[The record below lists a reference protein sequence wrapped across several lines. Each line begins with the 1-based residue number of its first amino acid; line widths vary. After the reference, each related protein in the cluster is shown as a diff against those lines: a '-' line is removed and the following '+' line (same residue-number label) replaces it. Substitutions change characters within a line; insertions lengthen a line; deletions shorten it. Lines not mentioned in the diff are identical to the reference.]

1 MWIRRSRVVE
11 PIERAP
17 DYPAARALRALS
29 DRSHDAGVAAAANLS
44 ASASKGTTQVP
55 CEIVV
60 GVPGR
65 RAAAAEDDNRCLHF
79 ASIDAERQPFGLL
92 PYRWRRIGQRGTI
105 VAVKRHSD
113 SPAGDRSE
121 RIVRLA
127 LAQINPTVGDLPGN
141 AKKVLETI
149 ERARDQGTDLVA
161 FPELT
166 LTGYPPED
174 LLLRP
179 EFLDQNQAALEEVA
193 RGTTGITA
201 IVGFAQRADDV
212 YNAAAIAHDGEV
224 VGIYQKRHLPNYG
237 VFDEVR
243 YFRPGNECFVCKR
256 GALTFGVNICEDIFT
271 PVGPTA
277 ALAVYGDAEVVIN
290 LSSSPFHAGKSE
302 ARDRMLST
310 RALDGVSV
318 VAFVNTVGGQ
328 DELVFDGNSRVY
340 GPQGELLAQARA
352 FEEDL
357 VVVDIDLE
365 SVFRAR
371 LHDPRS
377 RIAAQRD
384 DAPEMSVVTLRPIP
398 RRARPKLGARKVTI
412 PSGAE
417 EIYRALVLGT
427 RDYVSKNGFEHV
439 VIGLSGGIDSALT
452 ASIATDALGPAH
464 VTGAFMPSGITSRES
479 GEDAAALAKNLKI
492 DLLTVPIEA
501 EIDAYRESL
510 KRIFASSQEDV
521 TEENI
526 QSRIRGTVLMALSN
540 KFSWLVLTTGNKS
553 ELSVGYATLYGDMA
567 GGFSVLKDVSKTL
580 VYELARHRNAA
591 AQTPWIP
598 ERSLTREPT
607 AELRP
612 GQRDTDTLPAYDE
625 LDPILKAYVEED
637 SEVERIVAMGYD
649 RALVQRVIRMVD
661 RAEYKRRQ
669 APPGIRITPRAL
681 GKDRRLPITNR
692 HQPWRD

>member
-1 MWIRRSRVVE
+1 M
-11 PIERAP
+11 
-17 DYPAARALRALS
+17 
-29 DRSHDAGVAAAANLS
+29 
-44 ASASKGTTQVP
+44 
-55 CEIVV
+55 
-60 GVPGR
+60 
-65 RAAAAEDDNRCLHF
+65 
-79 ASIDAERQPFGLL
+79 
-92 PYRWRRIGQRGTI
+92 
-105 VAVKRHSD
+105 
-113 SPAGDRSE
+113 
-121 RIVRLA
+121 
-127 LAQINPTVGDLPGN
+127 NPTVGDLPGN
-141 AKKVLETI
+141 TKKVIETI
-149 ERARDQGTDLVA
+149 ARARDLGADLVA

-179 EFLDQNQAALEEVA
+179 EFLDQNQAAMEEVA
-193 RGTTGITA
+193 RSTSGITA
-201 IVGFAQRADDV
+201 IVGFAQRAGDV
-212 YNAAAIAHDGEV
+212 YNAAAIAHDGEIA
-224 VGIYQKRHLPNYG
+224 GIYQKRHLPNYG

-243 YFRPGNECFVCKR
+243 YFRPGNDTFVCKR

-271 PVGPTA
+271 PVGSTA
-277 ALAVYGDAEVVIN
+277 ALAVYGDAELVIN
-290 LSSSPFHAGKSE
+290 LSSSPFHAGKAA

-328 DELVFDGNSRVY
+328 DELVFDGSSCVY
-340 GPQGELLAQARA
+340 GPQGEVLAQARA

-357 VVVDIDLE
+357 VLVDVDLE

-377 RIAAQRD
+377 RSAAQRE
-384 DAPEMSVVTLRPIP
+384 DAPEMRQVTLRPIRSRPRAPLSP
-398 RRARPKLGARKVTI
+398 RRVLVPTG
-412 PSGAE
+412 SE
-417 EIYRALVLGT
+417 EIYQALVLGT
-427 RDYVSKNGFEHV
+427 HDYVTKNEFTHV

-452 ASIATDALGPAH
+452 ASIAVDALGRDK
-464 VTGAFMPSGITSRES
+464 VTGVFMPSSITSRES
-479 GEDAAALAKNLKI
+479 KEDAEALAKNLGI
-492 DLLTVPIEA
+492 DLLTVPIDPEVLS
-501 EIDAYRESL
+501 YRESL
-510 KRIFASSQEDV
+510 KKIFASKAEDV

-526 QSRIRGTVLMALSN
+526 QARIRGTVLMALSN
-540 KFSWLVLTTGNKS
+540 KFGWIVLTTGNKS

-567 GGFSVLKDVSKTL
+567 GGFSVLKDVWKTL
-580 VYELARHRNAA
+580 VYDLACHRNAA
-591 AQTPWIP
+591 GPPPWIP
-598 ERSLTREPT
+598 ERTLTRAPT

-612 GQRDTDTLPAYDE
+612 GQRDTDTLPPYDV

-649 RALVQRVIRMVD
+649 RSLVQRVIRMVD

>member
-1 MWIRRSRVVE
+1 M
-11 PIERAP
+11 
-17 DYPAARALRALS
+17 
-29 DRSHDAGVAAAANLS
+29 
-44 ASASKGTTQVP
+44 
-55 CEIVV
+55 
-60 GVPGR
+60 
-65 RAAAAEDDNRCLHF
+65 
-79 ASIDAERQPFGLL
+79 
-92 PYRWRRIGQRGTI
+92 
-105 VAVKRHSD
+105 KRPQE
-113 SPAGDRSE
+113 SPAGARSDRV
-121 RIVRLA
+121 VRLA

-141 AKKVLETI
+141 AKKVIETI
-149 ERARDQGTDLVA
+149 GKARALGADLVA

-179 EFLDQNQAALEEVA
+179 EFLDQNQAAMEEVA
-193 RGTTGITA
+193 RHTAGITA
-201 IVGFAQRADDV
+201 IVGFAQREGDV
-212 YNAAAIAHDGEV
+212 YNAAAIAHDGEI

-243 YFRPGNECFVCKR
+243 YFRPGNDTFVCKR
-256 GALTFGVNICEDIFT
+256 GALTFGVNVCEDIFS

-277 ALAVYGDAEVVIN
+277 ALAVYGEAELVIN
-290 LSSSPFHAGKSE
+290 LSSSPFHAGKAE

-328 DELVFDGNSRVY
+328 DELVFDGNSRIY
-340 GPQGELLAQARA
+340 GPEGNLIAQARA

-357 VVVDIDLE
+357 VVADIDLE

-377 RIAAQRD
+377 RIAAQRE
-384 DAPEMSVVTLRPIP
+384 DAPEMREVVLKAVP
-398 RRARPKLGARKVTI
+398 RLPRPKLPAREVVT
-412 PSGAE
+412 PKGSE
-417 EIYRALVLGT
+417 EIYRALTLGT
-427 RDYVSKNGFEHV
+427 HDYVTKNGFEQV

-452 ASIATDALGPAH
+452 ASVAVDALGPKQ
-464 VTGAFMPSGITSRES
+464 VTGVFMPSSITSDES
-479 GEDAAALAKNLKI
+479 RVDAEALAKNLGI
-492 DLLTVPIEA
+492 PLLTVPIDP
-501 EIDAYRESL
+501 EIASYKASL
-510 KRIFASSQEDV
+510 KGVFGSAPEDV

-526 QSRIRGTVLMALSN
+526 QSRIRGTILMALSN
-540 KFSWLVLTTGNKS
+540 KFGRLVLTTGNKS

-567 GGFSVLKDVSKTL
+567 GGYSVLKDVWKTL
-580 VYELARHRNAA
+580 VYDLARHRNALA
-591 AQTPWIP
+591 RGPWIP
-598 ERSLTREPT
+598 EHTITREPT

-612 GQRDTDTLPAYDE
+612 GQRDTDSLPPYDL
-625 LDPILKAYVEED
+625 LDPILEAYVEDD

-669 APPGIRITPRAL
+669 APPGIRITARAL

>member
-1 MWIRRSRVVE
+1 M
-11 PIERAP
+11 
-17 DYPAARALRALS
+17 
-29 DRSHDAGVAAAANLS
+29 
-44 ASASKGTTQVP
+44 
-55 CEIVV
+55 
-60 GVPGR
+60 
-65 RAAAAEDDNRCLHF
+65 
-79 ASIDAERQPFGLL
+79 
-92 PYRWRRIGQRGTI
+92 
-105 VAVKRHSD
+105 KRPND

-141 AKKVLETI
+141 AKKVIETI
-149 ERARDQGTDLVA
+149 ARARDLGADLVA

-179 EFLDQNQAALEEVA
+179 EFLDQNQAAMEEVA
-193 RGTTGITA
+193 RSTIGITA
-201 IVGFAQRADDV
+201 VVGFAQRSDDV

-243 YFRPGNECFVCKR
+243 YFRPGDECFVCKR
-256 GALTFGVNICEDIFT
+256 GPLTFGVNICEDIFT

-277 ALAVYGDAEVVIN
+277 ALAVYGEAELVIN
-290 LSSSPFHAGKSE
+290 LSSSPFHTGKAA
-302 ARDRMLST
+302 ARDHMLST

-357 VVVDIDLE
+357 MLVDIDLE

-371 LHDPRS
+371 LRDPRS

-384 DAPEMSVVTLRPIP
+384 DAPEMSALTLRPIR
-398 RRARPKLGARKVTI
+398 RRARPKLESRKVTI
-412 PSGAE
+412 PSGAD
-417 EIYRALVLGT
+417 EIYQALLLGT
-427 RDYVSKNGFEHV
+427 RDYVTKNGFEHV

-452 ASIATDALGPAH
+452 ASIAADALGPDH
-464 VTGAFMPSGITSRES
+464 VTGVFMPSGITSRES
-479 GEDAAALAKNLKI
+479 RDDAAALAKNLGI
-492 DLLTVPIEA
+492 DLLTVPIEP
-501 EIDAYRESL
+501 EIAAYRESL
-510 KRIFASSQEDV
+510 RQVFASSQEDV

-540 KFSWLVLTTGNKS
+540 KFCWLVLTTGNKS

-591 AQTPWIP
+591 AKAPWIP
-598 ERSLTREPT
+598 ERTLTRDPT

-612 GQRDTDTLPAYDE
+612 GQRDTDTLPPYDV

-649 RALVQRVIRMVD
+649 RSLVQRVMRMVD

>member
-1 MWIRRSRVVE
+1 
-11 PIERAP
+11 
-17 DYPAARALRALS
+17 
-29 DRSHDAGVAAAANLS
+29 
-44 ASASKGTTQVP
+44 
-55 CEIVV
+55 
-60 GVPGR
+60 
-65 RAAAAEDDNRCLHF
+65 
-79 ASIDAERQPFGLL
+79 
-92 PYRWRRIGQRGTI
+92 
-105 VAVKRHSD
+105 VKRHND

-141 AKKVLETI
+141 AKKVIETI
-149 ERARDQGTDLVA
+149 GRARDLGADLVA

-179 EFLDQNQAALEEVA
+179 EFLDQNQAAMEEVA
-193 RGTTGITA
+193 RATAGITA
-201 IVGFAQRADDV
+201 IVGFAQREGDV
-212 YNAAAIAHDGEV
+212 YNAAAIAHDGEI

-243 YFRPGNECFVCKR
+243 YFRPGNDWFVCKR

-277 ALAVYGDAEVVIN
+277 ALAVYGEAELVIN
-290 LSSSPFHAGKSE
+290 LSSSPFHAGKAV
-302 ARDRMLST
+302 ARDRMLAT
-310 RALDGVSV
+310 RALDGVSI

-340 GPQGELLAQARA
+340 GPRGEVLAQARA

-357 VVVDIDLE
+357 VVTDIDLE

-377 RIAAQRD
+377 RIAAQRE
-384 DAPEMSVVTLRPIP
+384 DAPEMREVTLRPVP
-398 RRARPKLGARKVTI
+398 RPPRPKLKAVEVSI
-412 PSGAE
+412 PAGDE
-417 EIYRALVLGT
+417 EIYRALMLGT
-427 RDYVSKNGFEHV
+427 HDYVTKNGFQQV
-439 VIGLSGGIDSALT
+439 VIGVSGGIDSALT
-452 ASIATDALGPAH
+452 ASIAVDALGPKQ
-464 VTGAFMPSGITSRES
+464 VTGVFMPSAITSSES
-479 GEDAAALAKNLKI
+479 RQDAEALAGNLGI
-492 DLLTVPIEA
+492 DLLTVPIDA
-501 EIDAYRESL
+501 EIATYRESL
-510 KRIFASSQEDV
+510 KRIFASAPEDV

-526 QSRIRGTVLMALSN
+526 QSRIRGTILMALSN
-540 KFSWLVLTTGNKS
+540 KFRRLVLTTGNKS

-567 GGFSVLKDVSKTL
+567 GGYSVLKDVWKTL
-580 VYELARHRNAA
+580 VYELTRHRNGRAK
-591 AQTPWIP
+591 TPWIP
-598 ERSLTREPT
+598 EHTITREPT

-612 GQRDTDTLPAYDE
+612 GQRDTDTLPPYDV
-625 LDPILKAYVEED
+625 LDPVLKAYVEED

-649 RALVQRVIRMVD
+649 RSLVQRVIRMVD
-661 RAEYKRRQ
+661 QAEYKRRQ